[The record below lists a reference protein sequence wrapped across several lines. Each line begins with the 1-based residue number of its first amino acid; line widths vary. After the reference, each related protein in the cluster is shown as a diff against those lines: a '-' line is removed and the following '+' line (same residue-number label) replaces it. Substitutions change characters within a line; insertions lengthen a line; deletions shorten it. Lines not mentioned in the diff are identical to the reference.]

1 MEGIR
6 ELEEELA
13 KIRKKGAGKKTA
25 SPGKQV
31 SKIDSLFKDTS

>member
-6 ELEEELA
+6 ELDEELA
-13 KIRKKGAGKKTA
+13 KIRKRGTGKKMT

-31 SKIDSLFKDTS
+31 SKRGSLFKDTP